1 MDRRAFVKGCVFGVG
16 LICEARRVE
25 AAPPA
30 EYPRVALADAAGAPL
45 RPSALAP
52 HEAYCF
58 FYPYAS
64 TPCLLHDME
73 APVPP
78 ALPAPGDTRPG
89 GVGPRASIVGYT
101 AICSDQLSHPNAG
114 FSPIHYLAP
123 GQRDALVRDRDRLIV
138 CCAHSSAFDP
148 AAGGRVAQSPARLPL
163 ASIVLE
169 WNAASDALFAT
180 AVRGPDSFERF
191 FTAFDRERTLVA
203 GPARVV
209 PLSAYS
215 RKVAT
220 C

>member
-1 MDRRAFVKGCVFGVG
+1 M
-16 LICEARRVE
+16 
-25 AAPPA
+25 
-30 EYPRVALADAAGAPL
+30 
-45 RPSALAP
+45 
-52 HEAYCF
+52 
-58 FYPYAS
+58 
-64 TPCLLHDME
+64 
-73 APVPP
+73 
-78 ALPAPGDTRPG
+78 
-89 GVGPRASIVGYT
+89 
-101 AICSDQLSHPNAG
+101 
-114 FSPIHYLAP
+114 
-123 GQRDALVRDRDRLIV
+123 
-138 CCAHSSAFDP
+138 
-148 AAGGRVAQSPARLPL
+148 AQSPARLPL

>member
-1 MDRRAFVKGCVFGVG
+1 VRRREFVQGCIAGVG
-16 LICEARRVE
+16 IMGVATRVS
-25 AAPPA
+25 AGTA
-30 EYPRVALADAAGAPL
+30 EGYPRVALADAGGAPL
-45 RPSALAP
+45 RPSVLVP

-58 FYPYAS
+58 FYPYVS
-64 TPCLLHDME
+64 TPCLLLDMG
-73 APVPP
+73 APIMP
-78 ALPAPGDTRPG
+78 AEPAPGDSRPG
-89 GVGPRASIVGYT
+89 GVGPGGSIVAYT
-101 AICSDQLSHPNAG
+101 AICSHEWSHPG
-114 FSPIHYLAP
+114 PEFSPIHYLAP
-123 GQRDALVRDRDRLIV
+123 GQRDVLVGDRDRLIV

-148 AAGGRVAQSPARLPL
+148 AAGGRVAQSPSRLPL
-163 ASIVLE
+163 ASVVLE